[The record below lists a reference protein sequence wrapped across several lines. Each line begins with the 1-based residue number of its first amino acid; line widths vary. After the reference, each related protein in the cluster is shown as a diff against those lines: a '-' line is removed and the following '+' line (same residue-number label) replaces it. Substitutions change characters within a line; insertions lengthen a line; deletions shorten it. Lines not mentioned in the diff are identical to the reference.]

1 MGQLKMWLT
10 FAGFV
15 ALVMAGSGDGSKSRE
30 SLFQFKKEIN
40 YVACGILAAWAVTA
54 ASPVIAAA
62 QVGRAHFRTLFLQL
76 NKASINRNCI
86 LILDISDKTIPFK
99 F

>member
-1 MGQLKMWLT
+1 MWLT

-99 F
+99 FWSIA

>member
-1 MGQLKMWLT
+1 
-10 FAGFV
+10 V
-15 ALVMAGSGDGSKSRE
+15 AGSRDGSQSRE

-54 ASPVIAAA
+54 ASPVIAAG
-62 QVGRAHFRTLFLQL
+62 QVERAHFRTSFLRL

-99 F
+99 IRSIA